1 MKKLIIASMLMFT
14 VLGANAQKINFGP
27 RVALTSTT
35 IDFKDPVT
43 NFTEGDAQVG
53 YQFGV
58 FLRAKLLG
66 LYIQPELLFSKTSS
80 VLDVLGGGG
89 GSVDFDFNKIDVPV
103 MVGYKLGPIRLQVGP
118 SFSFLTSAES
128 TDAGG
133 LVEDVKDNYNS
144 ATVGYQAGIGLD
156 ILKFVIDVKYEGNLT
171 AFADALP
178 AGVNSDQR
186 QNQVVV
192 AVGFKLF

>member
-1 MKKLIIASMLMFT
+1 MKKLIIASLLMLT

-27 RVALTSTT
+27 RVALISTT
-35 IDFKDPVT
+35 IDFKDPIAGI
-43 NFTEGDAQVG
+43 TEGSAEVG

-66 LYIQPELLFSKTSS
+66 LYIQPELLFTNSKS
-80 VLDVLGGGG
+80 VLDVANV

-103 MVGYKLGPIRLQVGP
+103 MVGYKLGPLRLQAGP

-133 LVEDVKDNYNS
+133 IVADVKDNYNS
-144 ATVGYQAGIGLD
+144 ATVGYQAGLGID
-156 ILKFVIDVKYEGNLT
+156 ILKFVIDVKYEGSLS

-178 AGVNSDQR
+178 AGINSDQR
-186 QNQVVV
+186 QNQIVV